1 MNISDIIN
9 ITEGQLVNSPKI
21 QSIEAA
27 SVYASKIDHG
37 DLFFSSLQEDIDT
50 AISNGAYAI
59 VYDNDEIIQND
70 TEIAWIKVS
79 DIALAAMK
87 LVRFVLLKKE
97 ADFYLLTAHELSFV
111 KMLISDRRNISII
124 PSDWK
129 KAFEMMVNSP
139 SRLFI
144 GDDDELLRMIKPDV
158 KRLKKEVEWQIVNET
173 LFRSTFKMN
182 GYVYQDYELAPFH
195 MEAFSR
201 ALALFETHDI
211 KYEIEKLRYTKHFL
225 PVFIDNNLQTV
236 PAGKS
241 DKVVVFIDN
250 MEDVAKS
257 REYMKYKMKWLKSIV
272 LTPPKTK
279 IEGYDNPIWFNDA
292 NDVHN
297 TLKNRHYNY
306 AFILNSDKSILPK
319 LQENFSLFYL

>member
-21 QSIEAA
+21 QSIESAT
-27 SVYASKIDHG
+27 VYSSKVERG
-37 DLFFSSLQEDIDT
+37 DMFFSSSQEDIDT

-59 VYDNDEIIQND
+59 VYDNDDVIQHD

-79 DIALAAMK
+79 DVTLAAMK
-87 LVRFVLLKKE
+87 LVRFVLLKKD
-97 ADFYLLTAHELSFV
+97 ADFYLLTTHELSFV
-111 KMLISDRRNISII
+111 KMLVSDRRNISII

-129 KAFEMMVNSP
+129 KAFEMMVNS
-139 SRLFI
+139 SNRLFV
-144 GDDDELLRMIKPDV
+144 GDDKELLKLIKPDIN
-158 KRLKKEVEWQIVNET
+158 RLEKEIEWHMVSET
-173 LFRSTFKMN
+173 LFRSTFKIN
-182 GYVYQDYELAPFH
+182 GFVYQDYELAPFH

-201 ALALFETHDI
+201 VLAFFETHEI
-211 KYEIEKLRYTKHFL
+211 KYEIEKLKYTKHFV

-236 PAGKS
+236 PSGKS
-241 DKVVVFIDN
+241 EKVVVFIDN
-250 MEDVAKS
+250 MEDILQA

>member
-21 QSIEAA
+21 QAIEAA

-50 AISNGAYAI
+50 AIANGAYAI

-70 TEIAWIKVS
+70 TEIAWIKVT

-97 ADFYLLTAHELSFV
+97 ADFYLLTHHELSFV
-111 KMLISDRRNISII
+111 KMLINDRRSISII

-144 GDDDELLRMIKPDV
+144 GDDEELLRLIKPDV
-158 KRLKKEVEWQIVNET
+158 KRLKKEVEWQIVTET

-182 GYVYQDYELAPFH
+182 NYVYQDYELAPFH

-201 ALALFETHDI
+201 ALAFFETHEI
-211 KYEIEKLRYTKHFL
+211 KFEIEKLRYTKHFL

-236 PAGKS
+236 PSGKS

-292 NDVHN
+292 NDVHS
-297 TLKNRHYNY
+297 TLKNRYYNY